1 MRIDLN
7 VDETKSLIKKYY
19 ESKNESVEVE
29 LNSSIAYE
37 GFYEDKTAKAKIVV
51 KKKIN
56 IMGIDKETEETLTK
70 DEVLGIFNEMLK
82 DAGLEIRDL
91 RYKTGIN
98 QGGSYTWESQGSTA
112 YFNGIELEVVK
123 EKRVENYLSR

>member
-29 LNSSIAYE
+29 LNSSISYE
-37 GFYEDKTAKAKIVV
+37 GIYEDKTAKAKIVV

-56 IMGIDKETEETLTK
+56 IMGIDKEAEETLTK

>member
-7 VDETKSLIKKYY
+7 VDETKSFIKKYY

-29 LNSSIAYE
+29 LNSSISYE
-37 GFYEDKTAKAKIVV
+37 GIYEDKTAKAKIVV

-56 IMGIDKETEETLTK
+56 IMGIDKEAEETLTK